1 MVCIMKKS
9 LFIKISYYF
18 LILILIFLFQSFASK
33 IAGIIAG
40 AFDYSGF
47 DKNNL
52 FMYISI
58 HHIIQMLIA
67 LIFIFIFLHF
77 KKVDFYLRPKVDK
90 YGIIACLIFTVV
102 ILIYVILS
110 YTIGYKLNIISPYSY
125 ELNFINVFGTLAF
138 QLFLSGLS
146 EEILFRALPIT
157 ILKTFLNRNSKS
169 SCFLCVFVSSIL
181 FALAH
186 IRWTL
191 FPFTISYSLFQLI
204 YAFILGLAYGYTYL
218 KSKSVIYPIIMHAIS
233 NFLMVGIGYIFA
245 CFII

>member
-1 MVCIMKKS
+1 MKKS
-9 LFIKISYYF
+9 NTT
-18 LILILIFLFQSFASK
+18 LIFCCITLLIFLFQSFASK

-47 DKNNL
+47 DRNNL

-58 HHIIQMLIA
+58 HHIIQMSIA

-146 EEILFRALPIT
+146 EEILFRALPII
-157 ILKTFLNRNSKS
+157 ILKT
-169 SCFLCVFVSSIL
+169 SIL
-181 FALAH
+181 SGNSPYKRLKISAVARLKAFM
-186 IRWTL
+186 
-191 FPFTISYSLFQLI
+191 FCMVYPFLTNL
-204 YAFILGLAYGYTYL
+204 
-218 KSKSVIYPIIMHAIS
+218 
-233 NFLMVGIGYIFA
+233 
-245 CFII
+245 